1 MLCSMFNAFEDRLK
15 ILGRFRE
22 VTFVDS
28 KVELLRSFCEALSS
42 GIFCRNL
49 FKIHCLYII

>member
-1 MLCSMFNAFEDRLK
+1 MLCSMFNSFEDTLK

-22 VTFVDS
+22 VTFDS
-28 KVELLRSFCEALSS
+28 KVELLKSFCEALSS
-42 GIFCRNL
+42 GVFCRNL